1 MGLVQVQHVL
11 PLRHAGLDHLRH
23 DHRLRHNSY
32 LNLSLFLGFA
42 LLYPDFQVNLFFFL
56 PVRVKYLALIDA
68 AGLAVSFVMGTAS
81 TRIAL
86 VMALLNV
93 LLFFGGNLIQR
104 IKSAYR
110 RYKWKKSFRE

>member
-1 MGLVQVQHVL
+1 M
-11 PLRHAGLDHLRH
+11 
-23 DHRLRHNSY
+23 S
-32 LNLSLFLGFA
+32 
-42 LLYPDFQVNLFFFL
+42 LFFFL

-104 IKSAYR
+104 VKSAYR